1 MLLQRAQWPH
11 TPGDIVKALDGV
23 WGVVGAVGENGNLF
37 RLERSLKAPTTYT
50 YIEYKGQDET
60 SILSQ
65 ETFEPEHRIE
75 LLKRFAK
82 ELGFNPE
89 AIVSYAE

>member
-11 TPGDIVKALDGV
+11 TPADIVKALDGV

-50 YIEYKGQDET
+50 FIEYQGQDET
-60 SILSQ
+60 QILSK
-65 ETFEPEHRIE
+65 ETFAQEHRIE
-75 LLKRFAK
+75 LLKRFAR

-89 AIVSYAE
+89 IISE